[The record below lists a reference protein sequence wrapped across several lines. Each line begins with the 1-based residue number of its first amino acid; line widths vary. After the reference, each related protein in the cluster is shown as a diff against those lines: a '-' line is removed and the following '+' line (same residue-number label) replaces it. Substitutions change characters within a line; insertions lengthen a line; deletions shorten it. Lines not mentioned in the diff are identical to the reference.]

1 MYNKIA
7 KLIEKF
13 IGGDCEVK
21 YSDMFSYEPIDEVIT
36 FTFGEDEF
44 SNREWKK
51 FLAEKYNFTLT
62 KENIFA
68 MSILHELGH
77 HYTVDLFSDEQWE
90 EEATES
96 SLLGLTGAERHQAY
110 FNLPIE
116 RAATEWAVMVYKEN
130 PKAMLAWNHRFA
142 CAIKH
147 CEKKAKRTLL
157 TNV

>member
-1 MYNKIA
+1 MYEKMA
-7 KLIEKF
+7 KLIKKF
-13 IGGDCEVK
+13 IGNDCDVK
-21 YSDMFSYEPIDEVIT
+21 YSNMFSYEPTDEIIT

-44 SNREWKK
+44 SNREWKR
-51 FLAEKYNFTLT
+51 FLAENYGFVLT

-68 MSILHELGH
+68 LSILHELGH

-96 SLLGLTGAERHQAY
+96 SLLGLTGSARHQAY

-116 RAATEWAVMVYKEN
+116 KAATEWAVMVYREN
-130 PKAMLAWNHRFA
+130 PKAMRAWNHRFA

-147 CEKKAKRTLL
+147 YEKKAKRTLL

>member
-21 YSDMFSYEPIDEVIT
+21 YSNMFSYEPVDEIIT

-116 RAATEWAVMVYKEN
+116 RAATEWAVMVYREN
-130 PKAMLAWNHRFA
+130 SKAMLAWNHRFA